1 MLEDLIL
8 SEFKEKDY
16 TIFDQQILDLN
27 ISASEFKQTLERILE
42 SKSKSLND
50 KIKLLINQDRQD
62 LIETAFKRAQKR
74 YKTKMTLRFM
84 SFETD
89 EMGE

>member
-8 SEFKEKDY
+8 SEFGEKDY
-16 TIFDQQILDLN
+16 TIYEQQILN
-27 ISASEFKQTLERILE
+27 IGLPLEEFKQNLERILE
-42 SKSKSLND
+42 SKSQSFKD
-50 KIKLLINQDRQD
+50 KITFLFKESKLD
-62 LIETAFKRAQKR
+62 LLDIAFQRAFKR

-84 SFETD
+84 LFEQN